1 MTQGALIFAF
11 NNESIDY
18 VAMARWSAARI
29 RRWLGLPVAIV
40 TDCEDPALAQ
50 EFEHVILAEPGSG
63 DQRQFDGLDRPVT
76 WYNTGRP
83 EAYDL
88 TPWDHTLL
96 LDADYVVASD
106 QLKLVMSSPQD
117 FVGMR
122 WAVDVSG
129 LISSTDLNSFGRHRL
144 PQWWATVMSFR
155 RGARAQFVFD
165 SMKMVR
171 ANWQHYRDL
180 YGITNALYRND
191 YALSIALT
199 LLSGGADHVAEIPW
213 YTHTVMPGAKVSATD
228 ADTFRVCWQDQQGR
242 AAYADVASDLH
253 VMDKSSLGALIA
265 TH

>member
-11 NNESIDY
+11 NNESTDY

-29 RRWLGLPVAIV
+29 RRWLDLPVAIV
-40 TDCEDPALAQ
+40 TDSQDPCLGQ
-50 EFEHVILAEPGSG
+50 EFEHVIQADPGTG
-63 DQRQFDGLDRPVT
+63 GLRRFDGIDSPVT

-129 LISSTDLNSFGRHRL
+129 LMPAAELNTFGRHRL

-155 RGARAQFVFD
+155 RSASAQFVFD

-199 LLSGGADHVAEIPW
+199 LVSGGSGHIAEVPW
-213 YTHTVMPGAKVSATD
+213 MMHTVMPGVQVQALD
-228 ADTFRVCWQDQQGR
+228 QDTFRVYWQDQQGR
-242 AAYADVASDLH
+242 AVYADVASDLH
-253 VMDKSSLGALIA
+253 VMDKRSLGALIA